1 MASES
6 NILSNGDL
14 ASLCFLLTAIL
25 FNVKRHIQTPRM
37 AFSHKWAMRTTG
49 ALCFSFLHNILSNS
63 TRPLWMLFTT
73 CILVFFLL
81 ESIRIWHLTGLLTT
95 MEIPLFP
102 RFQPCENQF
111 VWPIG
116 KFFDQQ
122 RTSILKEE
130 FEQSTLLKVGN
141 NGAACMFSPIFYSKD
156 SLIRLQIMFD
166 ISSTKRPFL
175 NCILTSFLGSGEA
188 IITTNMQT
196 LFVSFYPKTW
206 QITRTSTA
214 SLKKLIELHK
224 KQIANKTLTEFQREN
239 TIDSLNT
246 EQFNIE
252 SENCRDGLCER
263 SNNSSNSIMTF
274 AGRYKLWC
282 DMLSYSYLGTTIKH

>member
-1 MASES
+1 MAPES

-25 FNVKRHIQTPRM
+25 FNIKRYIQTPRG
-37 AFSHKWAMRTTG
+37 AFLHKWGMRTTG
-49 ALCFSFLHNILSNS
+49 ALCFSFLHNILSTS
-63 TRPLWMLFTT
+63 QRPLWMLFIT

-81 ESIRIWHLTGLLTT
+81 ESIKMWHLTGLLTS

-102 RFQPCENQF
+102 RFQSCDNQF

-156 SLIRLQIMFD
+156 SRIRLQIMFD
-166 ISSTKRPFL
+166 VFSTKRPFL
-175 NCILTSFLGSGEA
+175 NCILTSFLESGEA

-206 QITRTSTA
+206 KIIRTSTA
-214 SLKKLIELHK
+214 SLKKLIALHK
-224 KQIANKTLTEFQREN
+224 NQISGKTLTEFQREN
-239 TIDSLNT
+239 TIESLNT

-263 SNNSSNSIMTF
+263 SNNSSNTIMTF
-274 AGRYKLWC
+274 AGRYQLWC

>member
-1 MASES
+1 MTPES

-25 FNVKRHIQTPRM
+25 FNIKRYIQTPRG
-37 AFSHKWAMRTTG
+37 AFLHKWGMRATG
-49 ALCFSFLHNILSNS
+49 ALCFSFLHNILSDS
-63 TRPLWMLFTT
+63 PRPLWILFTT

-81 ESIRIWHLTGLLTT
+81 ESIKIWHLTGLLTS

-102 RFQPCENQF
+102 RFQSCDNKF

-116 KFFDQQ
+116 KFFDKQ

-141 NGAACMFSPIFYSKD
+141 NGTACMFSPIFYSKD
-156 SLIRLQIMFD
+156 SKIRLQIMFD
-166 ISSTKRPFL
+166 VFSTKRPFL
-175 NCILTSFLGSGEA
+175 NCILTSFLESGEA

-206 QITRTSTA
+206 KIIRTSTA
-214 SLKKLIELHK
+214 SLKNLIKLHRR
-224 KQIANKTLTEFQREN
+224 QISEKTLTEFQREN
-239 TIDSLNT
+239 TIESLNT

-263 SNNSSNSIMTF
+263 SNNSANTIMTF
-274 AGRYKLWC
+274 AGRYQLWC